1 MPGTCLF
8 FGTPFEHSSETSNM
22 SGYLPLT
29 FIEEKIM
36 DLENALFFSLSDAV
50 LKIPSCVIKV
60 LQADEL
66 GQLWF
71 VIPKPSQL
79 IHAFDKT
86 FPVKLDFFRKGRDY
100 YMKIFGKAF
109 LVNDPEEINGVECL
123 DEAVKQQATF
133 NDTIL
138 IKVQMSHAEY
148 VEKAGAK
155 TTTKT
160 ILNQVK
166 NKIYRWFR
174 PHHHEEGLAYQ
185 QIPAEVK
192 YPSLSLFSN

>member
-1 MPGTCLF
+1 MKTMTGQ
-8 FGTPFEHSSETSNM
+8 
-22 SGYLPLT
+22 LPLT

-60 LQADEL
+60 LRADEL
-66 GQLWF
+66 GQIWF

-109 LVNDPEEINGVECL
+109 LVNDPEEINNADCL
-123 DEAVKQQATF
+123 HESVKQQALYNETV
-133 NDTIL
+133 L

-148 VEKAGAK
+148 VETAHGKGS
-155 TTTKT
+155 TRTL
-160 ILNQVK
+160 LNQMK
-166 NKIYRWFR
+166 SKIYRWFQLTL
-174 PHHHEEGLAYQ
+174 HETGLAYQ
-185 QIPAEVK
+185 KIPAEVK
-192 YPSLSLFSN
+192 YPSYSLLQN

>member
-1 MPGTCLF
+1 
-8 FGTPFEHSSETSNM
+8 M

-29 FIEEKIM
+29 FVEEKVM

-71 VIPKPSQL
+71 VIPRPSQL

-100 YMKIFGKAF
+100 YLKILGKAF
-109 LVNDPEEINGVECL
+109 LVNDPEEINNAECL
-123 DEAVKQQATF
+123 QETVKQQARY
-133 NDTIL
+133 NETIL

-148 VEKAGAK
+148 VETAPVKTSSKA
-155 TTTKT
+155 

-166 NKIYRWFR
+166 NKIFRWF
-174 PHHHEEGLAYQ
+174 HLSQHEEGLAYQ
-185 QIPAEVK
+185 KIPAEVK
-192 YPSLSLFSN
+192 HPSQSSFSN

>member
-1 MPGTCLF
+1 
-8 FGTPFEHSSETSNM
+8 M

-29 FIEEKIM
+29 FVEEKVM
-36 DLENALFFSLSDAV
+36 DLQNALFFSLSDAV

-60 LQADEL
+60 LQADER

-100 YMKIFGKAF
+100 YLKIIGKAF
-109 LVNDPEEINGVECL
+109 LINDPEEINSTENL
-123 DEAVKQQATF
+123 HETIKQQARYNETV
-133 NDTIL
+133 L

-148 VEKAGAK
+148 VETAPVKTSAK
-155 TTTKT
+155 K

-166 NKIYRWFR
+166 NKIFRWF
-174 PHHHEEGLAYQ
+174 HLSQHEEGLAYQ
-185 QIPAEVK
+185 KIPAEVK
-192 YPSLSLFSN
+192 HPSQSSFSN